1 MYLTL
6 LNPLGLY
13 EPFKPEQL
21 KAIKLSEMRFTG
33 AYNNTYGNPQWYN
46 LNSHEL
52 KYQNVD
58 KQDNSIVMSC
68 INWITR
74 NFPQADLTVART
86 FKNNRPENP
95 DPEHPMVQL
104 INTPNEW
111 YDSDTLWAGT
121 LSSYNLDGNA
131 YWLQVRTGRGYG
143 KTGELWYIP
152 HWQIEPHWPE
162 GRATNTYIDYY
173 IYTVNGEQFKVDV
186 ENIVHFRN
194 GIDPNNQRK
203 GLSPLKSVLLE
214 VFTDHQASRYTASL
228 LQNMAIPGVVV
239 IPKEGSII
247 DQTKVDAMKQTWKRK
262 FGGENIGEPLIAGA
276 PMEVTTIG
284 FTPDQMDFE
293 VIRRIPETRISGA
306 LGIPAIIA
314 GLGAGISSMTK
325 NDFEHAETYAF
336 EQNLVPTW
344 KSMARVLNK
353 QLLPDF
359 ESRVQ
364 VKAYF
369 DTSYVKALKENENE
383 KQERGRL
390 ALTTGA
396 ITINEFRELAGW
408 DKLKKEEGDVFLIPS
423 MVEPITAERLAEKAK
438 EDPAPPPQLAPQG
451 DEDMPTGELTFG
463 EKSVKAI
470 NEYDQFRLWRWE
482 RQVKATKVYDYDGLT
497 VAREPTE
504 LEKQIDIKA
513 IARDMESGKES
524 ISKVLLSIRER
535 LIFEAAKRLSQMDG
549 SYHELILK
557 ADKSD
562 GSKLKKL
569 VGDLVQSGRKQ
580 VAKELKAQ
588 GARVKSDPFFG
599 DSLIEIN
606 GALVRS
612 DSPLVDVL
620 RRNPVDVPEGNGK
633 MAQAVKKLAGQVGVH
648 VYKATEESDFD
659 ELSQA
664 TLSRLINDVQAR
676 AVGAAISQKLLD
688 IAEDEFAER
697 IIKALRDGSNSYAE
711 RAAAEAANAAI
722 GQGRRD
728 EAFERSGEWKE
739 IQFSSVLDSGTC
751 SPCESEDGTS
761 YGSLE
766 DAPSTPYQEC
776 EGGASCRCVLIFVAS
791 DEV

>member
-1 MYLTL
+1 MNT
-6 LNPLGLY
+6 NPLGLY
-13 EPFKPEQL
+13 EPFTQDQL
-21 KAIKLSEMRFTG
+21 KAIRLSDMRFTG
-33 AYNNTYGNPQWYN
+33 SYTNTYGNPSWYN

-52 KYQNVD
+52 KYKNVD

-121 LSSYNLDGNA
+121 LTSYNLDGNA

-162 GRATNTYIDYY
+162 GKSTKTYIDYY
-173 IYTVNGEQFKVDV
+173 IYTVNGEQWQVKPDD
-186 ENIVHFRN
+186 IVHFRN

-239 IPKEGSII
+239 IPKEGSIL
-247 DQTKVDAMKQTWKRK
+247 DVTKVDAMKATWKRK

-314 GLGAGISSMTK
+314 GLSAGISSMTK

-408 DKLKKEEGDVFLIPS
+408 DKLKKEEGDIFLIPS

-438 EDPAPPPQLAPQG
+438 EEPQPPPALTPQG
-451 DEDMPTGELTFG
+451 EDEVMPTGELTF
-463 EKSVKAI
+463 EEKAI
-470 NEYDQFRLWRWE
+470 
-482 RQVKATKVYDYDGLT
+482 KAIKVYDYDGLT

-513 IARDMESGKES
+513 IARDMESGKDS
-524 ISKVLLSIRER
+524 ISKVLLSIRDR
-535 LIFEAAKRLSQMDG
+535 LILEAAKKLSQMNG
-549 SYHELILK
+549 NYHELILR
-557 ADKSD
+557 AAKSEQE
-562 GSKLKKL
+562 KLKKL
-569 VGDLVQSGRKQ
+569 VGDLVQKGRRQ
-580 VAKELKAQ
+580 IAKELKAQ
-588 GARVKSDPFFG
+588 GAKVK
-599 DSLIEIN
+599 
-606 GALVRS
+606 GAIKLN
-612 DSPLVDVL
+612 PL
-620 RRNPVDVPEGNGK
+620 PEGVA
-633 MAQAVKKLAGQVGVH
+633 MFAGDVVAIKNAYGT
-648 VYKATEESDFD
+648 KATEEADFD
-659 ELSQA
+659 ELSDV
-664 TLSRLINDVQAR
+664 TISRLINDVQAR

-688 IAEDEFAER
+688 IADDEFAER

-728 EAFERSGEWKE
+728 EAFERSGEWSE

-751 SPCESEDGTS
+751 APCESEDGTS

-791 DEV
+791 DEAKSPKHLTFKLPNVNGMPSGSKVEISVHHNGDS